1 MADPKISIKKIL
13 VFEGGWVNNPNDN
26 GKETFRGVTRVNW
39 PNWKGWAIIDEAKKH
54 SNFPESLMTNLDLT
68 NMVIDF
74 YTVNY
79 WNKIHGNQIN
89 DQQTAD
95 SFLDQAVL
103 EGVSAAIKREEN
115 SVNIPVTGI
124 ISDLLISKLN
134 SLV

>member
-1 MADPKISIKKIL
+1 MANPTISIKKIL

-26 GKETFRGVTRVNW
+26 GKETFRGVTRINW
-39 PNWKGWAIIDEAKKH
+39 PNWKGWKIIDQWKQ
-54 SNFPESLMTNLDLT
+54 SPTFPAGLMLNSDLT

-79 WNKIHGNQIN
+79 WNKIHGDQIN

-103 EGVSAAIKREEN
+103 EGVFAAIKREEN

-124 ISDLLISKLN
+124 ISDLLIQKLN
-134 SLV
+134 SLI